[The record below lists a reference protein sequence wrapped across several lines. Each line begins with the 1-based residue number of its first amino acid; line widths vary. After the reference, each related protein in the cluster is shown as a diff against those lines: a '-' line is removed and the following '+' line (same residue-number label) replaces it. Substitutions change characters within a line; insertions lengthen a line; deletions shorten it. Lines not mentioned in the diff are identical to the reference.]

1 MSIHILLVE
10 DEEDIRT
17 MYAEQLTLA
26 GYDVTTAV
34 DGLDAINKVSTLTP
48 DVVLLDIILPEI
60 DGLEVLRR
68 IKADG
73 KTASIPVVML
83 SNLSQNNQREQSAQL
98 GANAFYVKA
107 SMTPSEMSK
116 HVAEELQRAH
126 VV

>member
-1 MSIHILLVE
+1 MSIHVLLVE

-26 GYDVTTAV
+26 GYDVTTAI
-34 DGLDAINKVSTLTP
+34 DGLDAIGKVSTNQP
-48 DVVLLDIILPEI
+48 DIVLLDIILPEI

-68 IKADG
+68 IKSDS
-73 KTASIPVVML
+73 KTQHIPVVML
-83 SNLSQNNQREQSAQL
+83 SNLSQGAQQEQCRQL
-98 GANAFYVKA
+98 GANAFYIKA
-107 SMTPSEMSK
+107 SLIPSEMAK